1 MLEAQRSTEETNH
14 RKSKTEGG
22 IEEIIKEFL
31 RDQPR
36 EEGAWDEHRHQHQ
49 PEDQFGF
56 IIVPNPP
63 KCEFFT
69 TGGVKLNIP
78 FFIFFVF
85 QTFAGAKV
93 LQKNDIHKKTGEKS
107 RAGLPISKKSC
118 NFAPDFAMEPICA
131 ISTAYGTG
139 GIAVIRVSGEK
150 SISIVDTLFVGR
162 SPLSEAKGG
171 TVHHGSIQKTVVS
184 GQTEILDEVLCSVF
198 HAPHSFTGEET
209 VEIACHGSLYIQQTL
224 LQWLIDAG
232 ARMAQ
237 PGEFTRRAFL
247 NGKMDLSQAEAVADL
262 IAAQSRA
269 EKDLALSQLRGSVS
283 NELAGLRDRLL
294 HFTSLIELELDF
306 ADHEELEFADRTE
319 LTALATEIET
329 KLAAL
334 MASFRTGNAIRNGIP
349 VAIVGAPNVGKS
361 TLLNAL
367 LGEQRAI
374 VSDIQGTTRDTIED
388 TLVIDGILFR
398 LIDTAGMR
406 DTDDTLENMGIER
419 SRKAIERAQI
429 VVHVFDNDAN
439 DDALLNDE
447 MVKGTIIEVLNKA
460 DLLKSEGVKELTNEG
475 ILISAKNGD
484 IEPLKNELVRI
495 ARDSMQTS
503 AVMLSNARHYEAVSR
518 AHEAIVR
525 VQQGLKDGLSGE
537 LLSMDLQDCLNAL
550 GEVTGQITNAE
561 VLANIFSKFCIGK

>member
-1 MLEAQRSTEETNH
+1 M
-14 RKSKTEGG
+14 
-22 IEEIIKEFL
+22 
-31 RDQPR
+31 
-36 EEGAWDEHRHQHQ
+36 
-49 PEDQFGF
+49 
-56 IIVPNPP
+56 
-63 KCEFFT
+63 
-69 TGGVKLNIP
+69 
-78 FFIFFVF
+78 
-85 QTFAGAKV
+85 
-93 LQKNDIHKKTGEKS
+93 
-107 RAGLPISKKSC
+107 
-118 NFAPDFAMEPICA
+118 
-131 ISTAYGTG
+131 
-139 GIAVIRVSGEK
+139 
-150 SISIVDTLFVGR
+150 DTLFVGR
-162 SPLSEAKGG
+162 SPLCEAKANS
-171 TVHHGSIQKTVVS
+171 VRY
-184 GQTEILDEVLCSVF
+184 GQIVREGEVLDDVLCSVF
-198 HAPHSFTGEET
+198 HAPHSFTGEDT

-232 ARMAQ
+232 CRAAE

-247 NGKMDLSQAEAVADL
+247 NGKMDLTQAEAVADL
-262 IAAQSRA
+262 IAAQSKA

-283 NELAGLRDRLL
+283 NELAGLRERLL

-319 LTALATEIET
+319 LTALAAEIET

-334 MASFRTGNAIRNGIP
+334 MSSFRTGNAIRNGIP

-374 VSDIQGTTRDTIED
+374 VSDIKGTTRDTIED

-406 DTDDTLENMGIER
+406 DTDDTLENLGIER
-419 SRKAIERAQI
+419 SRQAVEKAQ
-429 VVHVFDNDAN
+429 VVLSV
-439 DDALLNDE
+439 
-447 MVKGTIIEVLNKA
+447 VSKGNHGVILDFTPYRTVLTVYNKA
-460 DLLKSEGVKELTNEG
+460 DLLSPEERAQVTDG
-475 ILISAKNGD
+475 ICVSAKNGD
-484 IEPLKNELVRI
+484 IEPLKKELVRI
-495 ARDSMQTS
+495 ARDSMQTC

-525 VQQGLKDGLSGE
+525 VQQGMADGLSGE

>member
-1 MLEAQRSTEETNH
+1 MFANRSK
-14 RKSKTEGG
+14 RLFPLK
-22 IEEIIKEFL
+22 
-31 RDQPR
+31 R
-36 EEGAWDEHRHQHQ
+36 
-49 PEDQFGF
+49 
-56 IIVPNPP
+56 
-63 KCEFFT
+63 
-69 TGGVKLNIP
+69 
-78 FFIFFVF
+78 
-85 QTFAGAKV
+85 
-93 LQKNDIHKKTGEKS
+93 LQKYCFFFRYANFFLYICFFF
-107 RAGLPISKKSC
+107 R

-139 GIAVIRVSGEK
+139 GIAVIRVSGEG
-150 SISIVDTLFVGR
+150 SLSIVDKLFVGR
-162 SPLSEAKGG
+162 SPLCEAKANS
-171 TVHHGSIQKTVVS
+171 VRY
-184 GQTEILDEVLCSVF
+184 GQIVRDGEVLDDVLCSVF
-198 HAPHSFTGEET
+198 RAPHSFTGEET

-232 ARMAQ
+232 CRAAE

-247 NGKMDLSQAEAVADL
+247 NGKMDLTQAEAVADL
-262 IAAQSRA
+262 IAAQSKA

-283 NELAGLRDRLL
+283 NELGVLRERLL

-319 LTALATEIET
+319 LTNLSVEIEH
-329 KLAAL
+329 KLQAL
-334 MASFRTGNAIRNGIP
+334 MDSFRTGNAIRNGIP

-388 TLVIDGILFR
+388 TLIIDGILFR

-429 VVHVFDNDAN
+429 VVHVRDND
-439 DDALLNDE
+439 DLRFKIEDF
-447 MVKGTIIEVLNKA
+447 KFSGTIIHVLNKA

-475 ILISAKNGD
+475 ILISAKNND
-484 IEPLKNELVRI
+484 IEPLKQELVRI
-495 ARDSMQTS
+495 ARASMQTS
-503 AVMLSNARHYEAVSR
+503 AVMLSNARHYEAVSW
-518 AHEAIVR
+518 AHDAIVR
-525 VQQGLKDGLSGE
+525 VQQGLSDGLSGE

>member
-1 MLEAQRSTEETNH
+1 M
-14 RKSKTEGG
+14 
-22 IEEIIKEFL
+22 
-31 RDQPR
+31 
-36 EEGAWDEHRHQHQ
+36 
-49 PEDQFGF
+49 
-56 IIVPNPP
+56 
-63 KCEFFT
+63 
-69 TGGVKLNIP
+69 
-78 FFIFFVF
+78 
-85 QTFAGAKV
+85 
-93 LQKNDIHKKTGEKS
+93 
-107 RAGLPISKKSC
+107 
-118 NFAPDFAMEPICA
+118 
-131 ISTAYGTG
+131 
-139 GIAVIRVSGEK
+139 
-150 SISIVDTLFVGR
+150 DTLFVGR
-162 SPLSEAKGG
+162 SPLCEAKANS
-171 TVHHGSIQKTVVS
+171 VRY
-184 GQTEILDEVLCSVF
+184 GQIVRDGEVLDDVLCSVF
-198 HAPHSFTGEET
+198 RAPHSFTGEET

-232 ARMAQ
+232 CRAAE

-247 NGKMDLSQAEAVADL
+247 NGKMDLTQAEAVADL
-262 IAAQSRA
+262 IAAQSKA

-283 NELAGLRDRLL
+283 NELGVLRERLL

-306 ADHEELEFADRTE
+306 ADHEELEFADRAE
-319 LTALATEIET
+319 LTALAAEIET

-334 MASFRTGNAIRNGIP
+334 MSSFRTGNAIRNGIP

-388 TLVIDGILFR
+388 TLIIDGILFR

-447 MVKGTIIEVLNKA
+447 MVKGTIIHVLNKA

-475 ILISAKNGD
+475 ILISAKNGE
-484 IEPLKNELVRI
+484 IEPLKQELVRI
-495 ARDSMQTS
+495 ARASMQTS

-518 AHEAIVR
+518 AHDAIIR